1 MSTTAAHSIILRAIK
16 HNTWSKVG
24 ASAGH
29 TWRTTPVPHA
39 NVARTH
45 LNEDW
50 RLVSSPEELRVA
62 TENRIALAD
71 QVRKNSVLLIE
82 YIVSANH
89 DAFIENGGTIEWK
102 EYFKSSLNFF
112 EKMHK
117 KENIIA
123 VNVQLDEHTPH
134 LVIYAVPLIERP
146 SSQRQR
152 NVIIKKEGGKIVREN
167 KTYNIPEKTSLSA
180 YHFIGSREK
189 LRNLQT
195 EFSEKVGIK
204 HNLKR
209 GLRHSAAT
217 HVTTKNFHQ
226 ALIKGLSKNIEIS
239 PKELNKKGFLINKE
253 SDDEYVERIT
263 NLIHEHYKPAIAKS
277 SLHDIEKQRA
287 TEMAET
293 ARRAESALENER
305 KQHSKTKLVLNNLTA
320 GLSTDEFNKIQKIA
334 DNIRKT
340 KEFLK
345 KEKEQHE
352 KIKRKE
358 QESYIEFKNERKAF
372 EIRMISAK
380 QLALLE
386 KDVRKSIWRFAIKRN
401 DLAFTL
407 DKWMDSGLFEPSG
420 ELSSIGKRELAQKH
434 ENTKSQTLKK
444 ENIRKN
450 KLNGPQL

>member
-1 MSTTAAHSIILRAIK
+1 MNHPTTVIRAIK
-16 HNTWSKVG
+16 LSSWSKIG
-24 ASAGH
+24 SSAGH
-29 TWRTTPVPHA
+29 TWRTITVSHA
-39 NVARTH
+39 DSSRTY
-45 LNEDW
+45 LNENW
-50 RLVSSPEELRVA
+50 LAVSSPEDLRA
-62 TENRIALAD
+62 AAEKRIALAENL
-71 QVRKNSVLLIE
+71 KKSSVLLIE
-82 YIVSANH
+82 YVVSSNH
-89 DAFIENGGTIEWK
+89 DAFIENGGIVSWRA
-102 EYFKSSLNFF
+102 YFKDALEFF
-112 EKMHK
+112 EDKHK
-117 KENIIA
+117 KENIVG

-134 LVIYAVPLIERP
+134 LVIYAVPLVNHP
-146 SSQRQR
+146 AHTRQR
-152 NVIIKKEGGKIVREN
+152 NIITGKKNGETTRGYR
-167 KTYNIPEKTSLSA
+167 TYNIPPRTYLSA
-180 YHFIGSREK
+180 SYFVGSREK
-189 LRNLQT
+189 LRSLQT
-195 EFSEKVGIK
+195 DFANQVGIK
-204 HNLKR
+204 HGLQR

-217 HVTTKNFHQ
+217 YVTTKNFHQ